1 VPKDTL
7 KKSLKL
13 IERYKQ
19 IKSQKKEIN
28 KLKKIENEIES
39 RMNVTSNMEQQVYD
53 ELNTVKRVR
62 KHILNNSID
71 LNEIENVLK
80 SEGIKKN
87 NEKKNAFKHY
97 KLNKNYSSGAPS
109 ERKEVS
115 LTLIKDES
123 I

>member
-1 VPKDTL
+1 MPKDTL

>member
-1 VPKDTL
+1 MPKDTL

-97 KLNKNYSSGAPS
+97 KLNKNFSSGAPS